1 MGSGVPLFG
10 GRGMSGCRE
19 RQTVVST
26 VVRCCLRGVKWV
38 LPPWEVDWLVP
49 MGQATLRAVMAHQA
63 ENKQDTPAS
72 GKTNQ
77 HVHSSRPNR
86 MRSKVQL
93 CLHVSECHVCLLW
106 SGRKRN
112 GKRNWPPHED
122 NWTTG
127 QLRTAKGTCE
137 MKTLVVL
144 YNLVRRYCTGRWRR
158 KIEQSTRI
166 SAEVENTGRKR

>member
-1 MGSGVPLFG
+1 MKRGGKRREGMGWDLACPSSGEEGCP
-10 GRGMSGCRE
+10 GMSGCRE

-49 MGQATLRAVMAHQA
+49 MGQATAVMAHQA

-93 CLHVSECHVCLLW
+93 CLHVSVTSVCC
-106 SGRKRN
+106 GRGESETEREI
-112 GKRNWPPHED
+112 GPHTR
-122 NWTTG
+122 TTG
-127 QLRTAKGTCE
+127 QQDNCELRKEHARNEDPGG
-137 MKTLVVL
+137 VVQPSSAVL
-144 YNLVRRYCTGRWRR
+144 YGT
-158 KIEQSTRI
+158 
-166 SAEVENTGRKR
+166 VEEK